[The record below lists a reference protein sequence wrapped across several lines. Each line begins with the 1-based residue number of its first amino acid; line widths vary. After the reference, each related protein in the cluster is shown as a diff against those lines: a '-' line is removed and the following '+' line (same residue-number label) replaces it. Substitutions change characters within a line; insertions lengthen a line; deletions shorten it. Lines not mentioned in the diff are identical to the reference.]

1 MSTKRT
7 LPIHRGG
14 ARKLFFPLLEG
25 ANHTNLYKNLIK
37 FKISNVNLGTI
48 GGQAP
53 VRPPGYAPAHPLMF
67 LGSVGLDGEAEG
79 PNPSDLKRNMGVQV
93 GWAWWWAV
101 KDIWWRGMGRGRRM
115 MEWF

>member
-37 FKISNVNLGTI
+37 FQISNINLGTI

-53 VRPPGYAPAHPLMF
+53 IRPPGYAPAHPLMF
-67 LGSVGLDGEAEG
+67 LGSVGLGWRSRGTKSLGLKTEYGGAGRLGVVVGCEG
-79 PNPSDLKRNMGVQV
+79 H
-93 GWAWWWAV
+93 
-101 KDIWWRGMGRGRRM
+101 
-115 MEWF
+115 